1 VNRLQEASDKRGNNG
16 NHLLLRKALDE
27 TIYSLGGPIHKTI
40 TWHMNN
46 RGLLSDPKRIDIT
59 AFYKNLKEL
68 VGPGADMIME
78 DAWQKLRK
86 QYKGNLDFGTGTPV
100 DRMKKMISSD
110 EEAA

>member
-1 VNRLQEASDKRGNNG
+1 MQESNDRRGNNG
-16 NHLLLRKALDE
+16 NHLLLRKVLDE

-46 RGLLSDPKRIDIT
+46 RGLLSDPKKIDIT
-59 AFYKNLKEL
+59 AFYVNLKEL

-78 DAWQKLRK
+78 EAWQKLKK
-86 QYKGNLDFGTGTPV
+86 QYKGHLDLATGTPV

-110 EEAA
+110 EEVA